1 LILKSI
7 SDINT
12 PADFLHLFLSTAQ
25 KEGCG
30 ALRFYVVPRG
40 GVPKSGLIVNKAG
53 KIVSKTKSVEE
64 LKTNRF
70 GKLAE

>member
-1 LILKSI
+1 VVQKT
-7 SDINT
+7 D
-12 PADFLHLFLSTAQ
+12 DFLHLFLSTAQ